1 LAFPVNDFGLQEPG
15 TSISFPL
22 FTKISVT
29 GKAPHPL
36 YQHLTE
42 KSSFPRPVT
51 WNFQKYLVDR
61 SGNVTGRYDPGM
73 DPLSPA
79 IRSDLEKAL
88 ARG

>member
-1 LAFPVNDFGLQEPG
+1 MNDFGLQEPG

-22 FTKISVT
+22 FIKISVT

-42 KSSFPRPVT
+42 KSSFPGPVT

-79 IRSDLEKAL
+79 IRADLERAL